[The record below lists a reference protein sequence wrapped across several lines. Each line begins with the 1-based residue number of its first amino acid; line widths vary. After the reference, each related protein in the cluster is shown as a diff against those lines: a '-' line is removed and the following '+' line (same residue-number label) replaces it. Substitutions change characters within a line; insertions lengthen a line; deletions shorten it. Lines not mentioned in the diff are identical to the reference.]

1 MVTKTVRRIFSGL
14 TSALS
19 PSPKGKQRVAYTVK
33 SAQQRA
39 DEAWRGTSHGFHN
52 SYPVK
57 IRRRDFRKPEA
68 QRSLPCELAGVKVP
82 DEQ

>member
-19 PSPKGKQRVAYTVK
+19 PGPKGKQRVTYTVK

-39 DEAWRGTSHGFHN
+39 DEAWRGTSHGIHN
-52 SYPVK
+52 SYSVK

-68 QRSLPCELAGVKVP
+68 RPSLPCELAVSKVG